1 MDRRKMKGR
10 VPIVPGDH
18 PAVVFL
24 DEQLVVQNRPA
35 YRVALAA
42 GLSIN
47 VISLWRRG
55 GTPSVGNLDAVLQ
68 VLGYRLAVVPL

>member
-1 MDRRKMKGR
+1 MAKRKRKGR
-10 VPIVPGDH
+10 MPIVSGHH

-24 DEQLVVQNRPA
+24 DEQLAVQKRPA
-35 YRVALAA
+35 YRVADAA

-47 VISLWRRG
+47 VISHWRRG